1 MIDKI
6 TNLKDMEYY
15 GNMEL
20 LSTLVL
26 EAIKKKP
33 TETLSK
39 MSKAI
44 AQVTFYVN
52 ELQTDR
58 WAYKKA
64 LSDYMAD
71 KNRAIERARK
81 AEKQN
86 EDLQIIIKKYEQFVR

>member
-1 MIDKI
+1 MNKI
-6 TNLKDMEYY
+6 KNIKDVEYFS
-15 GNMEL
+15 NMEL

-26 EAIKKKP
+26 DAMKKQ
-33 TETLSK
+33 TSETLEK
-39 MSKAI
+39 MAKAI
-44 AQVTFYVN
+44 SEVTFYVN
-52 ELQTDR
+52 ELQSDR
-58 WAYKKA
+58 WAYDKA

>member
-1 MIDKI
+1 MNKI
-6 TNLKDMEYY
+6 KNIKDMKYFS
-15 GNMEL
+15 NMEL

-26 EAIKKKP
+26 KAIKKKP

-44 AQVTFYVN
+44 VEVTFYVN
-52 ELQTDR
+52 ELQSDR
-58 WAYKKA
+58 WAYDKA
-64 LSDYMAD
+64 LSDYRAD

-81 AEKQN
+81 VEKKN